1 MMVAIFWFVGRPLI
15 GFVSQPE
22 RFRAWVDSHG
32 ILGRLAFVGMM
43 MFQVFIA
50 IIPGEPLEI
59 GAGYAFGAIEG
70 TLLCLLAT
78 TLSSVVIFLIV
89 KRYGMKFVTLFVSEE
104 KLHSLKFLRD
114 TRRLELLAFLLF
126 FIPGTPKDV
135 LTYVVGLTPM
145 KLRVWVLITAVA
157 RIPRWS
163 PPPPG
168 AAPWAP
174 RTTAWPSSSLWRRPP
189 SAAWGCSSTGPS
201 RSATAGKAPL
211 PRRTPL
217 HKACI
222 LCISP
227 PHPPSPPGISPCPP
241 PHSPR
246 KKDTET
252 GRDFPF
258 RFSFFHKQ

>member
-1 MMVAIFWFVGRPLI
+1 MAMKHWDQQKRKRAVALTCLGAAVLMMVAIFWFVGRPLI
-15 GFVSQPE
+15 AFVSQPE

-59 GAGYAFGAIEG
+59 GAGYAFGAVEG

-114 TRRLELLAFLLF
+114 TRRLELLTFLLF

-157 RIPRWS
+157 RIPSVVTSTAGGSALGSQDYRLAVIVFVAMAAVS
-163 PPPPG
+163 GLGVLLYRAIQKRHSRQSAPPPED
-168 AAPWAP
+168 
-174 RTTAWPSSSLWRRPP
+174 P
-189 SAAWGCSSTGPS
+189 SA
-201 RSATAGKAPL
+201 
-211 PRRTPL
+211 
-217 HKACI
+217 
-222 LCISP
+222 
-227 PHPPSPPGISPCPP
+227 
-241 PHSPR
+241 
-246 KKDTET
+246 
-252 GRDFPF
+252 
-258 RFSFFHKQ
+258 

>member
-1 MMVAIFWFVGRPLI
+1 MKHWDQQKKKRAVALTCLGAALLMMVAIFWFVGRPLI
-15 GFVSQPE
+15 AFVSQPE
-22 RFRAWVDSHG
+22 RFRTWVDSHG

-59 GAGYAFGAIEG
+59 GAGYAFGAVEG

-114 TRRLELLAFLLF
+114 TRRLELLTFLLF

-157 RIPRWS
+157 RIPS
-163 PPPPG
+163 IVTSTVTG
-168 AAPWAP
+168 DALGLKDYQFALIAFGV
-174 RTTAWPSSSLWRRPP
+174 TLALSLAGILVYRRL
-189 SAAWGCSSTGPS
+189 SA
-201 RSATAGKAPL
+201 
-211 PRRTPL
+211 RR
-217 HKACI
+217 
-222 LCISP
+222 
-227 PHPPSPPGISPCPP
+227 HPNG
-241 PHSPR
+241 
-246 KKDTET
+246 
-252 GRDFPF
+252 
-258 RFSFFHKQ
+258 

>member
-1 MMVAIFWFVGRPLI
+1 MAMKHWDQQKRKRAVALTCLGAAVLMMVAIFWFAGRPLI
-15 GFVSQPE
+15 AFVSQPE

-32 ILGRLAFVGMM
+32 LLGRLAFVGMM

-104 KLHSLKFLRD
+104 KLRSLKFLQD
-114 TRRLELLAFLLF
+114 TRRLELLTFLLF

-157 RIPRWS
+157 RIPSVVTSTAGGSALGSQDYRLAVIVFVATAAVS
-163 PPPPG
+163 GLGVLLYRAIQKRHSRQSAPPPED
-168 AAPWAP
+168 
-174 RTTAWPSSSLWRRPP
+174 P
-189 SAAWGCSSTGPS
+189 SA
-201 RSATAGKAPL
+201 
-211 PRRTPL
+211 
-217 HKACI
+217 
-222 LCISP
+222 
-227 PHPPSPPGISPCPP
+227 
-241 PHSPR
+241 
-246 KKDTET
+246 
-252 GRDFPF
+252 
-258 RFSFFHKQ
+258 